1 MEDPYHFLISMIN
14 KNKIKLLL
22 YSDIPCDD
30 DSGDFN
36 DDDTMKLTEV
46 AEFLTLLLF
55 RRLFHS

>member
-1 MEDPYHFLISMIN
+1 MIN

-36 DDDTMKLTEV
+36 DDDTMKLIEV
-46 AEFLTLLLF
+46 TEFLTLLLF